1 MRRTTRSTLAA
12 LLAAATL
19 AVAGCSGEVSVG
31 EDSSEEPAVETVEQS
46 EIESVVAGNI
56 TGADAADVEVTCEGD
71 LDAEVG
77 ATQDCLASLDGS
89 TTGIRITVDQVNEE
103 DVDFSTVMFVTAAEL
118 ESAVGDFYSGQGIGV
133 TGVTCDGELVG
144 EPGETAQCDITS
156 DTDGDATVEATA
168 TGTDGLTVNFDLEVI
183 G

>member
-1 MRRTTRSTLAA
+1 MRRTSRSTFAA
-12 LLAAATL
+12 LFGAAAATL
-19 AVAGCSGEVSVG
+19 AGCSGEVSV
-31 EDSSEEPAVETVEQS
+31 SSGPETVEQS

-56 TGADAADVEVTCEGD
+56 TGADAADVEVTCDGD

-77 ATQDCLASLDGS
+77 ATRDCLATLDGS

-103 DVDFSTVMFVTAAEL
+103 DVDFSTVMFVTAEEL
-118 ESAVGDFYSGQGIGV
+118 ASAVGDFYSGQGIGV

-144 EPGETAQCDITS
+144 EAGETAQCDITS

-168 TGTDGLTVNFDLEVI
+168 TGTDGLTVNFNLEVI
-183 G
+183 SEG

>member
-1 MRRTTRSTLAA
+1 MRRTSRSALAA
-12 LLAAATL
+12 FLGTAALTL
-19 AVAGCSGEVSVG
+19 VGCSGEVSVG
-31 EDSSEEPAVETVEQS
+31 GDPTVEQS

-56 TGADAADVEVTCEGD
+56 TGADAADVEVTCDGD

-77 ATQDCLASLDGS
+77 ATQDCLATYEGS
-89 TTGIRITVDQVNEE
+89 STGIRITVDQVNDD
-103 DVDFSTVMFVTAAEL
+103 DVDFSTVMFVTAEEL
-118 ESAVGDFYSGQGIGV
+118 ATAVGDFYTGQGIGV

-144 EPGETAQCDITS
+144 EAGETAQCDVSS

-168 TGTDGLTVNFDLEVI
+168 TGTDGLTVNFDLEVVSE